1 MSGWKTQTFPII
13 DRATWTDSTSKPVRP
28 KSQFELPETIHA
40 GRHTWTWQWAEQEWR
55 LANPAH
61 GQSDELGW
69 MYGTPFWSVF
79 GAEHKG
85 WISTRRRRWARKA
98 VLSCMPPPSR
108 ASSRDSLPTP
118 PQSAPASTT
127 TAAGAQQKQQQQRSL
142 SIITTPSQT
151 QTPTSPPV
159 SPTPSKKG
167 GINLSSLTLDSF
179 TSSTNLKRSQTQAA
193 AATAAAASNRR
204 ESGTSW
210 KSIVR
215 VKR

>member
-1 MSGWKTQTFPII
+1 MSGWKAQTFPVI
-13 DRATWTDSTSKPVRP
+13 DRATWTDSTKKPVRP
-28 KSQFELPETIHA
+28 KSRFELPETIHA
-40 GRHTWTWQWAEQEWR
+40 GTRTWTWQWAENEWR
-55 LANPAH
+55 LANPTRSQ
-61 GQSDELGW
+61 GDELGW

-79 GAEHKG
+79 DAEHKG

-118 PQSAPASTT
+118 VSAPPST
-127 TAAGAQQKQQQQRSL
+127 GPQQRSL

-151 QTPTSPPV
+151 PTPTSPPI

-179 TSSTNLKRSQTQAA
+179 TSSSNLKRSQTQS
-193 AATAAAASNRR
+193 ATSRR

>member
-28 KSQFELPETIHA
+28 RSQFELPETIHA
-40 GRHTWTWQWAEQEWR
+40 GTRTWTWQWAEKEWR
-55 LANPAH
+55 LANPANIQ
-61 GQSDELGW
+61 GDELGW

-108 ASSRDSLPTP
+108 ASLRDSLPTP
-118 PQSAPASTT
+118 VSAPASTSS
-127 TAAGAQQKQQQQRSL
+127 QQQQQRSL
-142 SIITTPSQT
+142 SINTTPSQT
-151 QTPTSPPV
+151 STPTSPPV

-179 TSSTNLKRSQTQAA
+179 TSSSNLKRSQTQS
-193 AATAAAASNRR
+193 TTTRR